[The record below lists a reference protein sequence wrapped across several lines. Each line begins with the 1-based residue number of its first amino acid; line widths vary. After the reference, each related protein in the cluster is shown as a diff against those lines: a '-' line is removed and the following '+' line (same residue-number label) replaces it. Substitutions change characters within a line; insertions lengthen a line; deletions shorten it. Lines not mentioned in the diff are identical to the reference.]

1 MGIGFGIFLVAV
13 GAILKYAVKDNLTGI
28 DLGVVGV
35 ILMIAGVAA
44 VLLDL
49 LWLIPRRRRVS
60 TVSER
65 YVDPTAARTV
75 ERTTRDDTV

>member
-60 TVSER
+60 TVGER